1 MTKRPLCLACIGLMI
16 VVWMM
21 KQAGVPIFGEPALSP
36 ELQDQLRDGVE
47 AIVVGTISERTE
59 KSNSTQ
65 YILKN
70 SFLIYQ
76 ETKIPI
82 HKILLT
88 IREAERYS
96 VGDRIEAAGIL
107 RTLQPPGNPGE
118 FDSSAYF
125 ACQKI
130 YCSLWGEQ
138 IEMKKKAEFSFG
150 EVLQSFRERVTGNLP
165 EMIRPELAGTL
176 SAMVFG
182 ERKLLTE
189 DSRLNYQVGGVSHMI
204 AISGLH
210 ITLLG
215 MGIFR
220 LLFRMKLPQMAA
232 GGLAAAVM
240 AVYCLFTGGQA
251 STVRAFLM
259 FGIMLA
265 GRMLRRSYDLL
276 SGLALAGILILIP
289 NPGYL
294 FYSGFQ
300 LSFAAVLGAGVVYPS
315 LRKLLPQKLLQGK
328 ALLKKG
334 VESSISWL
342 AIMLCTLPLVCY
354 YFFEI
359 PLYGII
365 ANLLMLPSMSLVM
378 ASGLLGGM
386 MGVASPLMGRV
397 LLVPAAVCLE
407 GYEWITGKIRGLP
420 GASWICGQPEIWEM
434 AIYYLCLAA
443 AVWILK
449 RSLIGRNQKAAKRC
463 IERDIRKRPADIL
476 AAAVILTIGLGIL
489 FWRRPV
495 ELSVTALDVGQG
507 DCLVLNA
514 ENRFHYLVDGGSRD
528 VEGVGIYR
536 ILPYLKQ
543 QGIHVLE
550 GIFISHPDGDHIC
563 GIEELLI
570 AVAERRTG
578 LIIRHL
584 FLPCWMRNGEEEKR
598 IRLLADRAGIT
609 VQYLSK
615 GDELR
620 AGKLRIEV
628 LHPVYGETLAGNEG
642 SVVLQ
647 ISYGN
652 FGGLLTGDLEGD
664 GEREVLEEVE
674 GCEFL
679 KVAHHGSRN
688 STRME
693 FLEKVSPE
701 ICIISAPENSIYGHP
716 HREVLERIE
725 AKGADWYQTG
735 LSGAVR
741 VEVIGG
747 QMKVQEF
754 IGRAAEEEN

>member
-1 MTKRPLCLACIGLMI
+1 M
-16 VVWMM
+16 
-21 KQAGVPIFGEPALSP
+21 
-36 ELQDQLRDGVE
+36 
-47 AIVVGTISERTE
+47 
-59 KSNSTQ
+59 
-65 YILKN
+65 
-70 SFLIYQ
+70 
-76 ETKIPI
+76 
-82 HKILLT
+82 
-88 IREAERYS
+88 
-96 VGDRIEAAGIL
+96 
-107 RTLQPPGNPGE
+107 
-118 FDSSAYF
+118 
-125 ACQKI
+125 
-130 YCSLWGEQ
+130 
-138 IEMKKKAEFSFG
+138 
-150 EVLQSFRERVTGNLP
+150 
-165 EMIRPELAGTL
+165 
-176 SAMVFG
+176 
-182 ERKLLTE
+182 
-189 DSRLNYQVGGVSHMI
+189 
-204 AISGLH
+204 
-210 ITLLG
+210 
-215 MGIFR
+215 
-220 LLFRMKLPQMAA
+220 FRMKLPQMAA

-550 GIFISHPDGDHIC
+550 GIFIS
-563 GIEELLI
+563 
-570 AVAERRTG
+570 
-578 LIIRHL
+578 IR
-584 FLPCWMRNGEEEKR
+584 M
-598 IRLLADRAGIT
+598 GIT
-609 VQYLSK
+609 SAVSK
-615 GDELR
+615 
-620 AGKLRIEV
+620 
-628 LHPVYGETLAGNEG
+628 
-642 SVVLQ
+642 S
-647 ISYGN
+647 
-652 FGGLLTGDLEGD
+652 F
-664 GEREVLEEVE
+664 
-674 GCEFL
+674 
-679 KVAHHGSRN
+679 
-688 STRME
+688 
-693 FLEKVSPE
+693 
-701 ICIISAPENSIYGHP
+701 
-716 HREVLERIE
+716 
-725 AKGADWYQTG
+725 
-735 LSGAVR
+735 
-741 VEVIGG
+741 
-747 QMKVQEF
+747 
-754 IGRAAEEEN
+754 